1 MKSVPRGG
9 QTPAR
14 TGPSFFSGAVAALAG
29 IVRESR
35 KNKWLLFMAAPG
47 LLVLLVISYLPM
59 FGLVIAFK
67 KFRSDKGIWGSD
79 WVGFDNFKFLFAN
92 NDAWHI
98 TFNTLY
104 LNALFI
110 ATGTIAALVVAIL
123 MNEVRSKLAVK
134 IYQSTLFFPYF
145 LSWVIVG
152 YFVFALLNYD
162 NGFINR
168 TLNALGAESVQ
179 WFGLPKDW
187 PAILVLVSLW
197 KTTGYTSLIYFAGII
212 GINPEYYEAARIDG
226 ASKWQQMTRITLPL
240 VSHLIVIM
248 VLLAIGRIFYAD
260 FGLFYN
266 VTQNN
271 PILYNTTDVIDTY
284 VFRALRKLGDIG
296 MASAAGF
303 YQSVVGFV
311 LIVVCNWLVRKF
323 DKDRALF

>member
-1 MKSVPRGG
+1 MK
-9 QTPAR
+9 
-14 TGPSFFSGAVAALAG
+14 AAWRM
-29 IVRESR
+29 IVKEMR
-35 KNKWLLFMAAPG
+35 KNKWLMIMAAPG
-47 LLVLLVISYLPM
+47 LLIIFLISYLPM
-59 FGLVIAFK
+59 FGLIIAFK
-67 KFRSDKGIWGSD
+67 KYRYDQGFLGSE
-79 WVGFDNFKFLFAN
+79 WVGLDNFKFLFAN
-92 NDAWHI
+92 NDAWQV

-110 ATGTIAALVVAIL
+110 VAGTAAALAIAIL
-123 MNEVRSKLAVK
+123 MNELRSKYAVK
-134 IYQSTLFFPYF
+134 LYQSALFFPYF

-168 TLNALGAESVQ
+168 TIQAFGMEPVQ
-179 WFGLPKDW
+179 WFGIPRDW
-187 PAILVLVSLW
+187 PFILVLVYLW
-197 KTTGYTSLIYFAGII
+197 KATGYTSLIYFAGIM

-226 ASKWQQMTRITLPL
+226 ANKWQQMTRITMPL

-248 VLLAIGRIFYAD
+248 VLLSIGKIFYAD

-271 PILYNTTDVIDTY
+271 PILYSTTDVIDTY
-284 VFRALRKLGDIG
+284 VFRALRKLGDVG

-311 LIVVCNWLVRKF
+311 LIIVCNWAVRRA
-323 DKDRALF
+323 DPERALF